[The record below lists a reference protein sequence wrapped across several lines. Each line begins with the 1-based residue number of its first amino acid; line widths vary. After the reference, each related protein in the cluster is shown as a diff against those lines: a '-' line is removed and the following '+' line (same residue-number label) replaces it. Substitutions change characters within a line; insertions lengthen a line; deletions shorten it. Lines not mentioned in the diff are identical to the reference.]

1 MGSEG
6 KTARCEYCLY
16 LNCARGKGSMALCEL
31 GARDELIDGEACQCF
46 AYSNN
51 RVDGYVENKE
61 MILERLFRMLQ
72 AVREGGVD
80 IKGISLSGDHT
91 QAVIEWNNGAVK
103 KVDVAAMSGR
113 TLVMAVLKAIGWP
126 CGVPVGGKW
135 MKSQWEVF
143 SRYIGGKDMYTARRI
158 LLDTSQ
164 PQPVGE
170 VETRGG
176 YTADRDKVQALVDKL
191 NEGM

>member
-6 KTARCEYCLY
+6 KTARCEDCLY
-16 LNCARGKGSMALCEL
+16 LNCARGKGRMAFCEL

-91 QAVIEWNNGAVK
+91 QAVIEWNNGVVK

-126 CGVPVGGKW
+126 CGVPVGGRW

-143 SRYIGGKDMYTARRI
+143 SRCIGGKDMYTARRI
-158 LLDTSQ
+158 LLDTAQ
-164 PQPVGE
+164 PQPVVE

-176 YTADRDKVQALVDKL
+176 YVADREKVQTLVDKL

>member
-6 KTARCEYCLY
+6 KTARCGDCAY
-16 LNCARGKGSMALCEL
+16 LNCAWGKGRMRFCEL
-31 GARDELIDGEACQCF
+31 EVTELPIEGEPCLCY

-51 RVDGYVENKE
+51 RVDGYMENKE
-61 MILERLFRMLQ
+61 MILKRLFWMLQ
-72 AVREGGVD
+72 AIREGGVD
-80 IKGISLSGDHT
+80 IKDISLSGDHT